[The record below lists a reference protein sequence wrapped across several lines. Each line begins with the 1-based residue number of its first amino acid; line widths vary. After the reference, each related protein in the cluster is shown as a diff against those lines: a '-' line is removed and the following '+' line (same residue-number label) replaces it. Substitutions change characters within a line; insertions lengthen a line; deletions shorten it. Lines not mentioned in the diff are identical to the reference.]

1 VSARKAAG
9 TKAAGSKSA
18 APKKAAT
25 SKTAAAAAPPA
36 ALVVDPA
43 QLELLPRPMPSAEV
57 MAVITAASQLVW
69 PRPALPDAENPVHDA
84 WRFSGRWWAQPAA
97 RRRARPW
104 ARR

>member
-1 VSARKAAG
+1 VSARKAAA
-9 TKAAGSKSA
+9 K
-18 APKKAAT
+18 APKGAS
-25 SKTAAAAAPPA
+25 SKTAPAAPD

-43 QLELLPRPMPSAEV
+43 QLELLPRPVPSAEV

-69 PRPALPDAENPVHDA
+69 PRPALPDAESPVHDA

>member
-1 VSARKAAG
+1 VSPRKAAG
-9 TKAAGSKSA
+9 AKASAKATSASGTKRTTA
-18 APKKAAT
+18 APRAT
-25 SKTAAAAAPPA
+25 T
-36 ALVVDPA
+36 LVVDPA
-43 QLELLPRPMPSAEV
+43 QLELRPRPGPSAEV
-57 MAVITAASQLVW
+57 MAVITATSQLVW